1 MIDYQEIFVN
11 ETNSA
16 LETSLCVLMELVEFQ
31 LRTWVRFATTLFLT
45 VLLAFSVQTHHVSLF
60 SHLEH
65 DATQPLIALLVTD
78 AIRIY
83 SVILDAHLF

>member
-1 MIDYQEIFVN
+1 MN

-16 LETSLCVLMELVEFQ
+16 LETSLCALMELVEFQ
-31 LRTWVRFATTLFLT
+31 LRTWVQFATTLYMT

-65 DATQPLIALLVTD
+65 GATRPLIARLVMD